1 MKIPKIYID
10 TSVIGGCFDTEF
22 RVTSRKL
29 FDRIKLGL
37 YKGLISEITINELED
52 APDKVKEFMKD
63 FSKDELS
70 LLKLNEDVNNLALKY
85 ISEAVVSEKY
95 FGDAMHIAIATIYD
109 VDILVSWNFKHIVN
123 YNRIKK
129 FNAINLK
136 EGYKVLEIRSPKDLF
151 YE

>member
-1 MKIPKIYID
+1 
-10 TSVIGGCFDTEF
+10 
-22 RVTSRKL
+22 
-29 FDRIKLGL
+29 
-37 YKGLISEITINELED
+37 
-52 APDKVKEFMKD
+52 MKD

-136 EGYKVLEIRSPKDLF
+136 EG
-151 YE
+151 

>member
-85 ISEAVVSEKY
+85 ISESIVSEKF